1 LRPSAPIPSSWSCA
15 CTGLVARCLVLGYK
29 LRKCIVGI
37 AQERKKI

>member
-1 LRPSAPIPSSWSCA
+1 V
-15 CTGLVARCLVLGYK
+15 LVLLLGARCSVLGAWCLVLGYK